1 MTIILIVVGAV
12 LFYLFECQNSLSSL
26 SQEEMILASFFQSVT
41 CRTAGFNTV
50 DVSHLKPSTSLLMMF
65 LMFVGGSPGSTAGGI
80 KTTTFAVLTIFVYAT
95 MINKS
100 EANAFNRRFD
110 SKTIKKACSVF

>member
-1 MTIILIVVGAV
+1 MSKFTFFLVSRRND
-12 LFYLFECQNSLSSL
+12 F
-26 SQEEMILASFFQSVT
+26 SFIFQSVT

-80 KTTTFAVLTIFVYAT
+80 KTTTLQF
-95 MINKS
+95 
-100 EANAFNRRFD
+100 
-110 SKTIKKACSVF
+110 

>member
-1 MTIILIVVGAV
+1 
-12 LFYLFECQNSLSSL
+12 
-26 SQEEMILASFFQSVT
+26 MILASFFQSVT

-95 MINKS
+95 MTNKS

-110 SKTIKKACSVF
+110 SKTIKKHVPFF